1 MQNVCV
7 CACMCDK
14 HRRGTIWG
22 QNGEGKESSRGI
34 ASVSISHWNKL
45 FLNDKQKQKKKRENY
60 SGNKGLLES
69 ARINQGQMHALS
81 HIIVVEFSLSN

>member
-1 MQNVCV
+1 
-7 CACMCDK
+7 
-14 HRRGTIWG
+14 
-22 QNGEGKESSRGI
+22 
-34 ASVSISHWNKL
+34 
-45 FLNDKQKQKKKRENY
+45 LNDKQKQKKKRENY